1 MTGSSAHDAETR
13 TTENTD
19 SRRASRRKTRT
30 RTSHTVPEGGKIDRT
45 ISSPIRIIMAV
56 AVLVPA
62 TVVSLMAVV
71 RSILRIPGSPVRAT
85 WR

>member
-1 MTGSSAHDAETR
+1 MTGSSAHDTRTR

-30 RTSHTVPEGGKIDRT
+30 RTSDTVPEGGKIDRT

-56 AVLVPA
+56 AVLVLV
-62 TVVSLMAVV
+62 TVVSSMAVSV
-71 RSILRIPGSPVRAT
+71 
-85 WR
+85 